1 MKRWKILIVPT
12 LMFGCSSPK
21 EKPASDAEIQNRLTE
36 VNRLMVRDE
45 AKDIEDFIQRH
56 QFKMTSNGTGLRVQ
70 VLVKGNG
77 KTPSIHEE
85 VAMVYSVYL
94 LDGTLCYSAP
104 EAHPLKF
111 HLGEGQQ
118 PRGLEDALI
127 TLPEGSHAR
136 VIVPSHLAFGIT
148 GDGDKIPGASAL
160 YYEIHLLN
168 TQP

>member
-1 MKRWKILIVPT
+1 MENID
-12 LMFGCSSPK
+12 CSGADVRVLFSK

-111 HLGEGQQ
+111 HLEKDNN
-118 PRGLEDALI
+118 PEDWKMPLSHYRKVVM
-127 TLPEGSHAR
+127 PE
-136 VIVPSHLAFGIT
+136 
-148 GDGDKIPGASAL
+148 
-160 YYEIHLLN
+160 
-168 TQP
+168 